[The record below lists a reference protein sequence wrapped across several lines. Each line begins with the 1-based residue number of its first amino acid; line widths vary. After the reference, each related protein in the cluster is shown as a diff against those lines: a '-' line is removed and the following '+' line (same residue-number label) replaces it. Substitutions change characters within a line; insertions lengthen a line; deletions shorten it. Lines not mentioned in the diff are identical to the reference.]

1 MLNEIAWQT
10 FWLAIMT
17 VFVLYYSVIYWFYF
31 RGNAISFYPKNPA
44 VFESG
49 AGMSRVQ
56 EEDIIVNAC
65 LDEINAF
72 FEEKK
77 KCRTVR
83 ADVLNGLQHI
93 FQKYPSIKGSYQ
105 EAIQKV
111 IATQCANS
119 CGIQIDCDDI
129 GKMWLGIKKSLF
141 PWEVL

>member
-31 RGNAISFYPKNPA
+31 RGNAISFHPKHPG
-44 VFESG
+44 VIESSD
-49 AGMSRVQ
+49 AGISRVQ
-56 EEDIIVNAC
+56 EEDIIVHAC
-65 LDEINAF
+65 LDEISAF
-72 FEEKK
+72 IEEKK
-77 KCRTVR
+77 KYRTVK

-93 FQKYPSIKGSYQ
+93 FQKYPSIKGSSYQ

-111 IATQCANS
+111 IATQCTNS

-129 GKMWLGIKKSLF
+129 GKVWLD
-141 PWEVL
+141 